1 MGDGL
6 CKGKSGGRGTSREA
20 AAKVRPDI
28 VASAEVVQM
37 EVGGHRAWFCL
48 GGRIDNICCRPG
60 CKVGR
65 GKKQNNQLL
74 GFWFEQV
81 RV

>member
-1 MGDGL
+1 MWDGL
-6 CKGKSGGRGTSREA
+6 CKGKSGGGGNSREV

-28 VASAEVVQM
+28 VASTWVVQM
-37 EVGGHRAWFCL
+37 EVGGHRVWLYF
-48 GGRIDNICCRPG
+48 GGRIDNIRCRLG
-60 CKVGR
+60 CKIGR